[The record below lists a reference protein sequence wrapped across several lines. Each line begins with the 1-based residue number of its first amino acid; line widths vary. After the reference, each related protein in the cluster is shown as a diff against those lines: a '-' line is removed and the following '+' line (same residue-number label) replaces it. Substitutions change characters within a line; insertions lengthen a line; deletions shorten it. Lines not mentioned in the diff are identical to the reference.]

1 MAHVKVCE
9 LRSVA
14 KGGGSGLD
22 GRGGSGQGPF
32 FFFLLL
38 HHKGLN
44 PTALGFCTCDTP
56 YLVLTR
62 KKKRPIPSSSVLP
75 HNSPQFRARAPQGT
89 RCACSTWYCFFYGAT
104 ATALRCNTI
113 NAMLMQVP
121 VLCTLIL
128 CGYNSG
134 HYYLASPD
142 NQCDRSCQCF

>member
-62 KKKRPIPSSSVLP
+62 KKTAYPFFIRPAAQLSTIPRSGAPGHKMCMQYLVLFFLWSNR
-75 HNSPQFRARAPQGT
+75 NSP
-89 RCACSTWYCFFYGAT
+89 
-104 ATALRCNTI
+104 
-113 NAMLMQVP
+113 AMQ
-121 VLCTLIL
+121 
-128 CGYNSG
+128 
-134 HYYLASPD
+134 H
-142 NQCDRSCQCF
+142 NQCNAHAGPGVVHVDLVWV